1 MFANA
6 VQCTSCIYLGVVD
19 PVAPGEDH
27 EAGGEQHPGHDV
39 NLLGL
44 ELELFQPMDE
54 VLLSLL
60 QTKVEGVNCGLFNL
74 ANSMLVK
81 VNNLSKAVNISVVLV
96 CGTLAWAANPE
107 YKIYAA
113 ISVFSG
119 SSVELPLASCFDGID
134 PLHQK

>member
-6 VQCTSCIYLGVVD
+6 LHCISCIYLGVVN

-44 ELELFQPMDE
+44 ELELFQPVDE

-60 QTKVEGVNCGLFNL
+60 QTKVGGDTQLRTSVPRY
-74 ANSMLVK
+74 
-81 VNNLSKAVNISVVLV
+81 LSNERILK
-96 CGTLAWAANPE
+96 
-107 YKIYAA
+107 A
-113 ISVFSG
+113 ISVRVFS
-119 SSVELPLASCFDGID
+119 SS
-134 PLHQK
+134 QY